1 MTRRLQFILGAC
13 ALAMLMMPIQAQGGG
28 KVDLNTATEQQ
39 LESLPGIG
47 PAMAKR
53 ILEYRTTNG
62 NFRKIEEL
70 MNVRGIGEKKFLKL
84 KDLIT
89 VGGTAAKPPA
99 TPGSGSKPEGRT
111 G

>member
-1 MTRRLQFILGAC
+1 MTRRLQFILGVC
-13 ALAMLMMPIQAQGGG
+13 VLAMMMTPLLAQGGG
-28 KVDLNTATEQQ
+28 KVDLNKATEQQ

-47 PAMAKR
+47 PAMARR

-62 NFRKIEEL
+62 GFRKIEDL

-89 VGGTAAKPPA
+89 VGGTAARPQA
-99 TPGSGSKPEGRT
+99 SPGSASKPEGRT